1 MPQIVIR
8 VRSLVVALLLVAC
21 KREPSNEAQP
31 VELDAAAIAVVTV
44 DVRVDGGL
52 AIDGRDLKD
61 DAELES
67 RTREIAHDKPVLHA
81 VIHVDQGVPYD
92 RVIETE
98 HALKR
103 GGAAHMTFAVGGSAE
118 GGTPQWQVGGSAEGG
133 TPRSR

>member
-1 MPQIVIR
+1 MR
-8 VRSLVVALLLVAC
+8 AFLFLLLVAAC
-21 KREPSNEAQP
+21 KRESV
-31 VELDAAAIAVVTV
+31 VETTAIDAASVAEVKV

-52 AIDGRDLKD
+52 AIDGRDVKD

-81 VIHVDQGVPYD
+81 VIHVDEGVPYD

-103 GGAAHMTFAVGGSAE
+103 GGAAHMTFAVGGRDA
-118 GGTPQWQVGGSAEGG
+118 A
-133 TPRSR
+133 R